1 MLSVGIIWNS
11 SQKYANDIISDLK
24 KSVDVLDFF
33 EVDFGEKYYSFVK
46 SIYEKEQM
54 EDWKIANKILHM
66 QYTDDNKITI
76 IFFDFDENEIRFHPK
91 KNKNVFSKLED
102 SKMYIREKYKNLVNN
117 YTFDIVFHA
126 TDNLEELKN
135 CLEVIREY
143 INQIKLNEDNT
154 IIQGRVLKHKKSLGG
169 KNE

>member
-54 EDWKIANKILHM
+54 EDLDLCQLFRHIFSN
-66 QYTDDNKITI
+66 NI
-76 IFFDFDENEIRFHPK
+76 I
-91 KNKNVFSKLED
+91 
-102 SKMYIREKYKNLVNN
+102 
-117 YTFDIVFHA
+117 
-126 TDNLEELKN
+126 
-135 CLEVIREY
+135 
-143 INQIKLNEDNT
+143 
-154 IIQGRVLKHKKSLGG
+154 
-169 KNE
+169 

>member
-54 EDWKIANKILHM
+54 EDWKIANKILSSQSHL
-66 QYTDDNKITI
+66 
-76 IFFDFDENEIRFHPK
+76 
-91 KNKNVFSKLED
+91 S
-102 SKMYIREKYKNLVNN
+102 YIVYK
-117 YTFDIVFHA
+117 H
-126 TDNLEELKN
+126 
-135 CLEVIREY
+135 
-143 INQIKLNEDNT
+143 
-154 IIQGRVLKHKKSLGG
+154 
-169 KNE
+169 